1 MTSYLFDAYGTL
13 FDVHS
18 AIAREGQ
25 ALGEKASAISA
36 LWRAKQLEYSWVL
49 SAMGA
54 SEGIDFETLTA
65 RGLDFALA
73 AHGVADDA
81 MRKRLLSAYDQLDAY
96 PDVTDALMR
105 LKQAGHRTAVFTN
118 GTRRMVEKAI
128 AAAKLGDLIDT
139 IITVEPCG
147 AFKPVEAV
155 YAHALAQSGAQRAE
169 DVRFVSS
176 NRWDVAGGVRFGF
189 TTYWINRSLAA
200 DEYPAQAPAKALSSL
215 SQLPI

>member
-18 AIAREGQ
+18 AIAREGK
-25 ALGEKASAISA
+25 ALGEKAAAISA

-49 SAMGA
+49 SAMAA
-54 SEGIDFETLTA
+54 SEGVDFETLTA

-81 MRKRLLSAYDQLDAY
+81 LRARLLSAYDHLDAY
-96 PDVTDALMR
+96 PDVREALVR
-105 LKQAGHRTAVFTN
+105 LKQASHRTAVFTN

-155 YAHALAQSGAQRAE
+155 YAHALAQSGARLAG

-189 TTYWINRSLAA
+189 TTYWINRAGMP
-200 DEYPAQAPAKALSSL
+200 DEYPTQAPAQILGSL
-215 SQLPI
+215 SELPI